1 MAHKIGAPKWLQL
14 SENGGTMKNTKFI
27 AIAIVFLLF
36 AGAGRLT
43 AQTGAGPQS
52 AATTKGSASERGI
65 VARLSFE
72 GSSSTDGQ
80 VLDLNSSTG
89 YNFNKYFGVD
99 VGLPVY
105 FVRGAAPTAS
115 SGAAKRTSSSGDLGN
130 VYADVRLS
138 FDNRIAPYS
147 STFTVTA
154 PTGSVDKGRSTGH
167 FTYDW
172 DNRFEHEI
180 FDRVTP
186 YVDAGLANSISDTR
200 FFKRPFITL
209 GHVAHFEAG
218 ADVKIWKSFTFTA
231 SVYDIV
237 PWGQQ
242 RVISRFVRPGST
254 GSGTVRNR
262 RVFEMFA
269 QTQGSAS
276 LDRDNGYSAG
286 FSYKLTRLLD
296 VSAGY
301 AHSVPLHLDTI
312 SFGVGFN
319 LAALFQKPQPKLSAA
334 TPQK

>member
-1 MAHKIGAPKWLQL
+1 
-14 SENGGTMKNTKFI
+14 MKNTKLI

-36 AGAGRLT
+36 AGAGRLA
-43 AQTGAGPQS
+43 AQSGAGPQN
-52 AATTKGSASERGI
+52 AGTTKGSASEKGI

-72 GSSSTDGQ
+72 GSSSSDGQ

-89 YNFNKYFGVD
+89 YNFNKYFGID

-105 FVRGAAPTAS
+105 FVRGATVAS
-115 SGAAKRTSSSGDLGN
+115 GSGAAQRTSSSGDLGN
-130 VYADVRLS
+130 VYGDVRFS

-147 STFTVTA
+147 STLTATA
-154 PTGSVDKGRSTGH
+154 PTGSVNKGRSTGR

-172 DNRFEHEI
+172 DNRLEHEI
-180 FDRVTP
+180 FNRVTP

-209 GHVAHFEAG
+209 GHLAHFEAG
-218 ADVKIWKSFTFTA
+218 ADVKIWKSLTFTA
-231 SVYDIV
+231 SAYDIV

-242 RVISRFVRPGST
+242 RVISRFVRPGTT
-254 GSGTVRNR
+254 GTGVARHG
-262 RVFEMFA
+262 RVFEIFA

-276 LDRDNGYSAG
+276 LVRDNGFSSG
-286 FSYKLTRLLD
+286 FSFSLTRFLD

-312 SFGVGFN
+312 SFGIGFN
-319 LAALFQKPQPKLSAA
+319 LAALFQKQQPKLAAA
-334 TPQK
+334 TPPQR

>member
-1 MAHKIGAPKWLQL
+1 
-14 SENGGTMKNTKFI
+14 MKNTKII
-27 AIAIVFLLF
+27 AMAIVFLLF
-36 AGAGRLT
+36 AGAGRLA

-52 AATTKGSASERGI
+52 AGTTKGRGI
-65 VARLSFE
+65 VARMTFE

-89 YNFNKYFGVD
+89 YNFNKYFGID

-105 FVRGAAPTAS
+105 FVRGAAPATG
-115 SGAAKRTSSSGDLGN
+115 SGAAQRTSSSGDLGN

-138 FDNRIAPYS
+138 LDNRIAPYS
-147 STFTVTA
+147 STFTATA
-154 PTGSVDKGRSTGH
+154 PTGSVNKGRSTGH

-172 DNRFEHEI
+172 DNRIEHEI

-200 FFKRPFITL
+200 FFKRPYITL
-209 GHVAHFEAG
+209 GHLAHFEAG
-218 ADVKIWKSFTFTA
+218 ADVKIWKSLTFTA
-231 SVYDIV
+231 SAYDIV

-242 RVISRFVRPGST
+242 RVISRFVRPGAT
-254 GSGTVRNR
+254 GTGAVRHG
-262 RVFEMFA
+262 RVFEISA

-286 FSYKLTRLLD
+286 FSFSLTRFLD
-296 VSAGY
+296 LSAGY

-312 SFGVGFN
+312 SFGIGFN
-319 LAALFQKPQPKLSAA
+319 LTALFQKPQPKLAAA
-334 TPQK
+334 TPPQR

>member
-1 MAHKIGAPKWLQL
+1 
-14 SENGGTMKNTKFI
+14 MKNTKII

-36 AGAGRLT
+36 AGAGRLA

-52 AATTKGSASERGI
+52 AGTTKGRGI

-89 YNFNKYFGVD
+89 YNFNKYFGID

-105 FVRGAAPTAS
+105 FVRGATVATG
-115 SGAAKRTSSSGDLGN
+115 SGAAQRTSSSGDLGN

-138 FDNRIAPYS
+138 LDNRIAPYS

-154 PTGSVDKGRSTGH
+154 PTGSVNKGRSTGH

-172 DNRFEHEI
+172 DNRIEHEI

-200 FFKRPFITL
+200 FFKRPYITL
-209 GHVAHFEAG
+209 GHLAHFEAG
-218 ADVKIWKSFTFTA
+218 ADVKIWKSLTFTA
-231 SVYDIV
+231 SAYDIV

-242 RVISRFVRPGST
+242 TVISRFVRPGST
-254 GSGTVRNR
+254 GAGTARHG
-262 RVFEMFA
+262 RVFEIFA

-286 FSYKLTRLLD
+286 FSFSLTRFLD
-296 VSAGY
+296 LSAGY
-301 AHSVPLHLDTI
+301 ARSVPLHLDTI
-312 SFGVGFN
+312 SFGIGFN
-319 LAALFQKPQPKLSAA
+319 LTALFQKPQPKLAAA
-334 TPQK
+334 TPPQR